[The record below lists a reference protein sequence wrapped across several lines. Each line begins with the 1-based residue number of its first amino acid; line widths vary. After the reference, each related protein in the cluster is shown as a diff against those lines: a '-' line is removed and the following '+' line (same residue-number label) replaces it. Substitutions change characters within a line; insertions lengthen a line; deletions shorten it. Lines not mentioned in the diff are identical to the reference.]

1 VIDKQGN
8 EVKSLDQFKDGQNY
22 LVITAFDKAKM
33 AKDKVPA
40 AFK

>member
-8 EVKSLDQFKDGQNY
+8 EIKTLEQFKDGQKY

-33 AKDKVPA
+33 AKDKVPT
-40 AFK
+40 AFN